1 MTCRTKSLPVWLAA
15 ALFATSALVSG
26 CDSPR
31 PKAKA
36 NKAKAPSRRRPPR
49 RHATPPPRPKIK
61 HKTLELSDQDFA
73 ESPANRDPFRSY
85 LAEFQRPGERRQI
98 VMQRR
103 VLLKRYGLDELKL
116 VAVVTGG
123 VRAQAMFRDPKGLG
137 VTVKRGDY
145 VSKSAGRVKQIL
157 PGRVVVEIKEQ
168 YEGGQ
173 KLADRVIELHAKG
186 MNRP

>member
-1 MTCRTKSLPVWLAA
+1 MSRTRRSPVMLLA
-15 ALFATSALVSG
+15 ALFATSVLVSG
-26 CDSPR
+26 CDDAK
-31 PKAKA
+31 PKAKVSKG
-36 NKAKAPSRRRPPR
+36 NKARVVRRAPP
-49 RHATPPPRPKIK
+49 RHATPPPRK
-61 HKTLELSDQDFA
+61 HKVKALELGDQDFV

-98 VMQRR
+98 LSQRK
-103 VLLKRYGLDELKL
+103 VLLKRYALDELKL

-145 VSKSAGRVKQIL
+145 VSKSGGRVKQIL

-173 KLADRVIELHAKG
+173 KLADRVIELHGKG
-186 MNRP
+186 TSTP

>member
-1 MTCRTKSLPVWLAA
+1 MSRTRRSPVMLLA
-15 ALFATSALVSG
+15 ALFATSVLVSG
-26 CDSPR
+26 CDDPK

-36 NKAKAPSRRRPPR
+36 SKGQKARVVRAPP
-49 RHATPPPRPKIK
+49 RHATPPPPR
-61 HKTLELSDQDFA
+61 HKRKVKALELGDQDFV

-98 VMQRR
+98 LSQRK
-103 VLLKRYGLDELKL
+103 VLLKRYALDELKL

-145 VSKSAGRVKQIL
+145 VSKSGGRVKQIL

-173 KLADRVIELHAKG
+173 KLADRVIELHGKDST
-186 MNRP
+186 RP